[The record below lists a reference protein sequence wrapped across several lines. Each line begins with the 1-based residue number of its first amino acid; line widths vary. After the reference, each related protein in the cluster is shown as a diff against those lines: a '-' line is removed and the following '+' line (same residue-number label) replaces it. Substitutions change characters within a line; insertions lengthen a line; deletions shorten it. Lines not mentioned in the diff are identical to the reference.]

1 MSTTEISLMAHL
13 MRRAG
18 MGATRD
24 ELEALVTQGYEAVVD
39 DLVHPERF
47 SRGGPDIVHPYLHGP
62 LPEEPSP
69 DDKRGPAA
77 ALLSRHRRARGIVP
91 RKVDLPH
98 GQLEATAEGKDG
110 PLLAPG
116 LRVRG
121 FEVGT
126 SEDEPAPAGDVPA
139 RRHGRL
145 PHGPAGTVSRPF
157 DAVLARQQR
166 ETTRTS
172 RTRITGESCSSCFSM
187 GVGNYTEEDVKSSAY
202 AFTGWSFVQP
212 AHGAVPYGKWA
223 TRFDFRE
230 ADHDYGEKTFLGV
243 TGALDGTGRDR
254 HGRRPARDG

>member
-24 ELEALVTQGYEAVVD
+24 ELEALVEKGYEAVVD

-47 SRGGPDIVHPYLHGP
+47 SQGGPDIVHPYLHGP
-62 LPEEPSP
+62 LPEEPFP
-69 DDKRGPAA
+69 DDNEDLLLRYYRGIGAPGASSPGKWIFHLVNSKRPLKEKTALFWHQVFACAA
-77 ALLSRHRRARGIVP
+77 SKSAHPRTNRRQLEMFRRVGMADFRTILLELSRDPSMLFWLDNNENH
-91 RKVDLPH
+91 K
-98 GQLEATAEGKDG
+98 
-110 PLLAPG
+110 
-116 LRVRG
+116 
-121 FEVGT
+121 
-126 SEDEPAPAGDVPA
+126 DEPNENY
-139 RRHGRL
+139 GREL
-145 PHGPAGTVSRPF
+145 
-157 DAVLARQQR
+157 L
-166 ETTRTS
+166 EL
-172 RTRITGESCSSCFSM
+172 FSM

-212 AHGAVPYGKWA
+212 AHGSVPYGKWA

-243 TGALDGTGRDR
+243 TGSARRHGRDR